1 VIRRES
7 GGGPR
12 IDPQNQLRWKAVTST
27 VKIGGTERLLRDA
40 DAPWI
45 RQAVEP
51 STRISELPCVR
62 VFIQTGNVNLDLQ
75 TQNCEGGTGGGG
87 QPPSPEEE
95 EILSLWNMEGLS
107 SAHFTARQ
115 VTNFVEHVRRILR
128 SSRHRSG
135 RPGKANIQKP
145 SFGKGSDGRHQ
156 KR

>member
-1 VIRRES
+1 M
-7 GGGPR
+7 
-12 IDPQNQLRWKAVTST
+12 ST

-45 RQAVEP
+45 RQAVEA
-51 STRISELPCVR
+51 SERIAELPCVR
-62 VFIQTGNVNLDLQ
+62 VFIQTGNVSLNLQ
-75 TQNCEGGTGGGG
+75 TPNCGGGETGGGD

-95 EILSLWNMEGLS
+95 EILSLWNQEGLS
-107 SAHFTARQ
+107 SARFTARQ
-115 VTNFVEHVRRILR
+115 VTNFVDSVKRILR

-135 RPGKANIQKP
+135 RPGKSSIQKP

>member
-7 GGGPR
+7 GGGAR
-12 IDPQNQLRWKAVTST
+12 IDPQNQLRCKAMTST

-45 RQAVEP
+45 RQAVEA
-51 STRISELPCVR
+51 STRIGALPCVR
-62 VFIQTGNVNLDLQ
+62 VFIQTGNVDLNLQ
-75 TQNCEGGTGGGG
+75 TPNCGGETQGGG

-107 SAHFTARQ
+107 SAPFTARQ
-115 VTNFVEHVRRILR
+115 VTNFVDHVRRILR

-135 RPGKANIQKP
+135 RPGKSSIQKP